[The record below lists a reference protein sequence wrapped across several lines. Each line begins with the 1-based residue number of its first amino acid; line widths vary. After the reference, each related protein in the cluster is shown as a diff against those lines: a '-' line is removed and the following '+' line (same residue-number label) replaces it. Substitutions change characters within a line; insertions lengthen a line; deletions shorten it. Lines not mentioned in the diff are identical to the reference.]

1 MGRLAPCL
9 SMVAALVLSFA
20 STAHATTTVT
30 IGSVTT
36 GTRPG
41 SDVGRNT
48 LTTVPTLR
56 YCITY
61 TTTDQAMDYG
71 YEVIDASGVRPPF
84 GSSYSG
90 FFVFVPASDWAAGSK
105 MTPRIVCN
113 TTTLETGKSYTVRA
127 WATSGLLENRGA
139 WAITGPTAP
148 TLASYS
154 HSTAIV
160 TTTTTAAGMGSGSN
174 SNPSSPGGGSSSSP
188 STTVSNPS
196 SPGGSSSSSPSTTF
210 NPAAQGGGVSCPA
223 SAPVVATISGS
234 TYCVPLETYCASNP
248 GWSDPIRGLS
258 CPTRIA
264 APGSG
269 LTGENVVACNSVI
282 SSQRLGRATIIVT
295 TSKILAKSTIQLHVF
310 RSGTWFVLG
319 IGKVTKAGNALVVT
333 ESPIINAKRSYKI
346 RAVQM
351 SRIVCE
357 GSLTVPTT
365 MRLRGI
371 PKPA

>member
-1 MGRLAPCL
+1 MRRLAPCL
-9 SMVAALVLSFA
+9 SLVATLVLSFA
-20 STAHATTTVT
+20 SPAHATTAVT

-84 GSSYSG
+84 GSSYSS

-160 TTTTTAAGMGSGSN
+160 TTTTIAAGMGSGSN
-174 SNPSSPGGGSSSSP
+174 SNPSSPGSGNSSSP
-188 STTVSNPS
+188 STTV
-196 SPGGSSSSSPSTTF
+196 
-210 NPAAQGGGVSCPA
+210 NPAAQGAGVSCPA
-223 SAPVVATISGS
+223 SAPVVATIGAS

-258 CPTRIA
+258 CPTRFA

-269 LTGENVVACNSVI
+269 LTRGNVVACNSVI
-282 SSQRLGRATIIVT
+282 SSQRLGRATIKVT
-295 TSKILAKSTIQLHVF
+295 TSKVLAKSTIQLHVF

-319 IGKVTKAGNALVVT
+319 TGKVTKAGNALVVT

-346 RAVQM
+346 RAVQT

-365 MRLRGI
+365 MRLRGT